1 MCEICKV
8 SFAKSDHL
16 KTHLASNERHEDID
30 KMKMILSK
38 CLKQPEWEQQGL
50 ELNFDDLEEDD
61 SEEDDLAEDVVFD
74 ISLEEKIEEEEE
86 EEETI
91 IVQTDD
97 LI

>member
-16 KTHLASNERHEDID
+16 KTHLASNERHEDI
-30 KMKMILSK
+30 KTMENILAK
-38 CLKQPEWEQQGL
+38 CLKQPEWKQQGV
-50 ELNFDDLEEDD
+50 ELDFDDSEEDD
-61 SEEDDLAEDVVFD
+61 SEEDDLGEDVVFD
-74 ISLEEKIEEEEE
+74 ISLEEEIEE